1 MYLFVQTGVK
11 DMPAFGRGFT
21 DIKSV
26 NIIVQ
31 GADFVENEGER
42 WLAAVVLEQ
51 ELLGGGGAMS

>member
-1 MYLFVQTGVK
+1 
-11 DMPAFGRGFT
+11 MPAFGRGFT

-26 NIIVQ
+26 NLVVR

-51 ELLGGGGAMS
+51 ELLVGGGATP